1 MCDFHINKPAA
12 AFGSCDLRSTDVAD
26 VLSFPVK
33 THKTLHTH
41 RMAGALPP
49 PHRCPLFCLI
59 AGLHRVHAVLDRYP
73 PHSPAAASLPGT
85 EHRVTGNV
93 PENNKLIGAANDTTS
108 VSAGGMGRF
117 TVSVFHMEFVVCA
130 TCW

>member
-33 THKTLHTH
+33 THKTLHTR

-49 PHRCPLFCLI
+49 PT
-59 AGLHRVHAVLDRYP
+59 GVL
-73 PHSPAAASLPGT
+73 SFA
-85 EHRVTGNV
+85 
-93 PENNKLIGAANDTTS
+93 
-108 VSAGGMGRF
+108 
-117 TVSVFHMEFVVCA
+117 
-130 TCW
+130 

>member
-33 THKTLHTH
+33 THKTLHTRH
-41 RMAGALPP
+41 MAGALPP

-59 AGLHRVHAVLDRYP
+59 AGLHCGGVYTLCWVGIRLTP
-73 PHSPAAASLPGT
+73 LQLLPFQEQNTASQ
-85 EHRVTGNV
+85 EMFRR
-93 PENNKLIGAANDTTS
+93 TTS
-108 VSAGGMGRF
+108 
-117 TVSVFHMEFVVCA
+117 
-130 TCW
+130 